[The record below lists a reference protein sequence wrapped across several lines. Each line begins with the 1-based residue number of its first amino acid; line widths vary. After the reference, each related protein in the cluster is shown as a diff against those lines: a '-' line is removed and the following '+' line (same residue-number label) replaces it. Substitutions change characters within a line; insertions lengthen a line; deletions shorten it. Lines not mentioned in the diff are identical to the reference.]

1 MIKGA
6 AAAVNLDLGLLE
18 SAMAAAIQRAAKE
31 VEDGIHD
38 ADFPL
43 DIFQTDRR
51 GDFEV
56 DFEVSGKLRGRAFLV
71 RSGPV

>member
-51 GDFEV
+51 GILK
-56 DFEVSGKLRGRAFLV
+56 SAG
-71 RSGPV
+71 S